1 MIRKINFGRR
11 AMKRMLIAPIILFI
25 TAGAGAQNTK
35 TFHVNDE
42 TKRDIVTFTS
52 KAPLETIV
60 GKTGEV
66 LGFITVDPG
75 DIMGS
80 TEGRIEVDLAS
91 LKTGIGL
98 RDSHMREQYLE
109 TDKFPK
115 TVFEITRVIE
125 TTQNTLEDRKP
136 VELKLEGIF
145 SVHGVKRQIVVPV
158 TVTFIKESEAT
169 GARHPGDLLH
179 IVGTFDILL
188 SDYDIKRPQF
198 VILKLDDKQK
208 INIDIFAATG
218 LPAVDLA
225 QK

>member
-1 MIRKINFGRR
+1 MSKI
-11 AMKRMLIAPIILFI
+11 LIAPIIMLI
-25 TAGAGAQNTK
+25 SSGAGAQNSL
-35 TFHVNDE
+35 TFHINDE

-66 LGFITVDPG
+66 MGFVTVDPG
-75 DIMGS
+75 DVMGS
-80 TEGRIEVDLAS
+80 TEGRIEVDLTS

-109 TDKFPK
+109 TDMFPK
-115 TVFEITRVIE
+115 TVFEMTRVIE
-125 TTQNTLEDRKP
+125 TTQNTLQDQRP
-136 VELKLEGIF
+136 VELKLEGNF
-145 SVHGVKRQIVVPV
+145 SVHGVTRRIVVPM
-158 TVTFIKESEAT
+158 TVTYIRESEAT

-188 SDYDIKRPQF
+188 SEYSIKRPQF
-198 VILKLDDKQK
+198 VILKLDDKQR
-208 INIDIFAATG
+208 IDIDIFAATG
-218 LPAVDLA
+218 LPPVELA

>member
-1 MIRKINFGRR
+1 MRKL
-11 AMKRMLIAPIILFI
+11 LIAPIVLFV
-25 TAGAGAQNTK
+25 TAGVGAQNTK
-35 TFHVNDE
+35 TFHINDE

-52 KAPLETIV
+52 RAPLETIV
-60 GKTGEV
+60 GKTGDV
-66 LGFITVDPG
+66 LGSVTVDPG

-109 TDKFPK
+109 TDKFPM

-125 TTQNTLEDRKP
+125 TTRNTLEDQKP
-136 VELKLEGIF
+136 VELTLEGNF
-145 SVHGVKRQIVVPV
+145 SVHGVTRQIVMPV
-158 TVTFIKESEAT
+158 TVTYIRESEAT

-188 SDYDIKRPQF
+188 SEYSIKRPQF
-198 VILKLDDKQK
+198 VILKLDDKQR
-208 INIDIFAATG
+208 IDIDIFAATG

>member
-1 MIRKINFGRR
+1 MSKI
-11 AMKRMLIAPIILFI
+11 LIAPIILLI
-25 TAGAGAQNTK
+25 TSGAGAQNSL
-35 TFHVNDE
+35 TFHINDE

-52 KAPLETIV
+52 KAPLESIV

-66 LGFITVDPG
+66 MGFVVVDPG

-98 RDSHMREQYLE
+98 RDSHMRKQYLE

-115 TVFEITRVIE
+115 TVFEMTRVTE
-125 TTQNTLEDRKP
+125 TTRNTLEDQKP
-136 VELKLEGIF
+136 VELKLEGNF
-145 SVHGVKRQIVVPV
+145 SVHGVTRQIVVPM
-158 TVTFIKESEAT
+158 TVTYIRESEAT

-188 SDYDIKRPQF
+188 SDYSIKRPQF
-198 VILKLDDKQK
+198 VILKLDDKQR
-208 INIDIFAATG
+208 IDIDIFAATG
-218 LPAVDLA
+218 LPAVELA

>member
-1 MIRKINFGRR
+1 MSKI
-11 AMKRMLIAPIILFI
+11 LIAPIIMLI
-25 TAGAGAQNTK
+25 TSGAGAQNSL
-35 TFHVNDE
+35 TFHINDE

-66 LGFITVDPG
+66 MGFVTIDLGDV
-75 DIMGS
+75 MGS

-109 TDKFPK
+109 TDMFPR
-115 TVFEITRVIE
+115 TVFEMTRVIE
-125 TTQNTLEDRKP
+125 TTRNTLEDQKP
-136 VELKLEGIF
+136 VELKLEGNF
-145 SVHGVKRQIVVPV
+145 SVHGVSRQIVVPM
-158 TVTFIKESEAT
+158 TVTYIRESEAT
-169 GARHPGDLLH
+169 GGRHPGDLLH

-188 SDYDIKRPQF
+188 SEYSIKRPQF
-198 VILKLDDKQK
+198 VILKLDDKQR
-208 INIDIFAATG
+208 IDIDIFAATG
-218 LPAVDLA
+218 LPPVELA